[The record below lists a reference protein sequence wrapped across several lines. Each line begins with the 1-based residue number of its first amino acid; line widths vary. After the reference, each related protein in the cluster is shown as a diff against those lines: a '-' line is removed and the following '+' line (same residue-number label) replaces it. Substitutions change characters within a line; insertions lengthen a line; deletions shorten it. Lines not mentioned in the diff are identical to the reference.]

1 MKDKPLISIIMP
13 VHNAEVFLAKSIES
27 ILHQTF
33 LEIELICVNDGSSD
47 ESLKV
52 LKKYASVD
60 NRMVVIDKQNEGVS
74 QARNDGLKAAS
85 ADYIMFVDADDWIDR
100 ETCAI
105 AYREIQIYDAD
116 VVIWSYVS
124 EAAEYSSEKILF
136 NDDILFVGDEVKTK
150 IYRRLIGPVE
160 TELAHPELVSSLCPV
175 WGKLYKKSIIISSK
189 AKFVDLEKIGTYED
203 GLFNLDIFKMAQK
216 VVYINKPYYHY
227 RKINRNSVTASYNE
241 NLIAQWKNL
250 YMLIQ
255 EHLEEISYSDE
266 YKVALRN
273 RKAVEVLGAG
283 LNAVSSTKGNSSI
296 IKEIKNIL
304 NDEQTHR
311 ALMQLNFKYFPAHW
325 KLFYSCAKYKLIL
338 PFWILLVV
346 IQKVIRR
353 KDN

>member
-1 MKDKPLISIIMP
+1 MKNKPLISIIMP

-33 LEIELICVNDGSSD
+33 WEIELICVNDGSTD
-47 ESLKV
+47 ESLKI
-52 LKKYASVD
+52 LKKYASAD
-60 NRMVVIDKQNEGVS
+60 NRMVIIDKQNAGVS
-74 QARNDGLKAAS
+74 QARNDGLKEAS
-85 ADYIMFVDADDWIDR
+85 ADYIMFVDADDWIDI

-105 AYREIQIYDAD
+105 AYKEIQVHDAD
-116 VVIWSYVS
+116 VVMWSYVS
-124 EAAEYSSEKILF
+124 ETAEYSSEKILF
-136 NDDILFVGDEVKTK
+136 SGDMFWVGDEVKAK

-160 TELAHPELVSSLCPV
+160 TELAHPELASSLCPV

-203 GLFNLDIFKMAQK
+203 GLFNLDIFKTAQK

-241 NLIAQWKNL
+241 NLITQWKNL
-250 YMLIQ
+250 YILIG
-255 EHLEEISYSDE
+255 EHLKETNYSDE

-283 LNAVSSTKGNSSI
+283 LNAVSSMKGNGSI
-296 IKEIKNIL
+296 KREIKNIL
-304 NDEQTHR
+304 NDEQTHK
-311 ALMQLNFKYFPAHW
+311 ALMKLNFKYFPVHW

-338 PFWILLVV
+338 PFWTLLVV